1 MYLIQFDCV
10 AIYCQL
16 VAPGKPREV
25 TARLQPRGSILVDWK
40 HPEDLNGIIISY
52 QVCLMLSKKQPI
64 VMVDAFCV
72 RRRWVVGC

>member
-1 MYLIQFDCV
+1 MLQ
-10 AIYCQL
+10 IYFQL

-25 TARLQPRGSILVDWK
+25 TAKLQSDGSIRVEWKDPLV
-40 HPEDLNGIIISY
+40 LNGIIISY
-52 QVCLMLSKKQPI
+52 QVCLMLSKTQPI